1 MNTSLCMQL
10 ARLRLLVG
18 YLGEQHQYNW
28 WPSAFLTPSSMAFL
42 APIFSKTAFMAQYQ
56 GVKAAASRVHDEH
69 IGLGKVYH
77 LFRLPE
83 RLEQMLYQHLQDQA
97 SVDSLRVALH
107 DTDQALACLA
117 TWADSH
123 PVSAEGP
130 VLVGHIAELVHGQT
144 VGRLAQHYWSAFT
157 RNTHV
162 YPYYGEQP

>member
-1 MNTSLCMQL
+1 MHTSTLTQL
-10 ARLRLLVG
+10 ANLRLLVG

-28 WPSAFLTPSSMAFL
+28 WPSAFLTSSSSAFL
-42 APIFSKTAFMAQYQ
+42 VPVFSKTAFLAQYH

-83 RLEQMLYQHLQDQA
+83 RLEQALFHRVHDQTFVDALQA
-97 SVDSLRVALH
+97 PPH
-107 DTDQALACLA
+107 DKDQALEHLA

-130 VLVGHIAELVHGQT
+130 VLVGDIVALGHGKT
-144 VGRLAQHYWSAFT
+144 LERLAQYYWSAFA
-157 RNTHV
+157 RNTRV
-162 YPYYGEQP
+162 YPYYGEQR

>member
-1 MNTSLCMQL
+1 MHTSLCMQL

-28 WPSAFLTPSSMAFL
+28 WPSAFLTPSSLAFL
-42 APIFSKTAFMAQYQ
+42 VPMFSKTALMAQYQ

-83 RLEQMLYQHLQDQA
+83 RLEQALFQGLQDKA
-97 SVDSLRVALH
+97 FVDGLRVPLH
-107 DTDQALACLA
+107 DTDQALAWLA

-123 PVSAEGP
+123 STSAEGP
-130 VLVGHIAELVHGQT
+130 ILIGNITELVHGKT
-144 VGRLAQHYWSAFT
+144 VGRLAALLV
-157 RNTHV
+157 RV
-162 YPYYGEQP
+162 YPRHSCLPLLWEQP